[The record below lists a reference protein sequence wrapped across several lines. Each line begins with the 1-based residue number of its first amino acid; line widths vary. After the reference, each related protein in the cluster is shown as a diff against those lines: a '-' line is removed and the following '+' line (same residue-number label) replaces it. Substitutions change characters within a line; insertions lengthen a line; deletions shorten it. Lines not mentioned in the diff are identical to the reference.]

1 MSPHLECPDDPEMD
15 DQSVTEPLPESNE
28 DIGLGDES
36 GPGNDGSAAESAS
49 GVTEGTGDDDGTA
62 PHHRANSEKANKQ
75 DVAKLV
81 LFEAREK
88 RRLQDE
94 RLGFERRLGFL
105 VFGTFLSLSTLAVS
119 ASNNKSEDIATAVF
133 WFGVPLA
140 VTLMLSQYPL
150 MKWSEASKIPYLVEN
165 YYEPGVERHVME
177 KELAE
182 ALEREY
188 EHNEDLLLT
197 VSVWV
202 MVEFLVASTAVGWV
216 TGILLS

>member
-1 MSPHLECPDDPEMD
+1 M
-15 DQSVTEPLPESNE
+15 
-28 DIGLGDES
+28 I
-36 GPGNDGSAAESAS
+36 
-49 GVTEGTGDDDGTA
+49 
-62 PHHRANSEKANKQ
+62 
-75 DVAKLV
+75 

-88 RRLQDE
+88 RRLQDD
-94 RLGFERRLGFL
+94 RLGFERRMAFL

-119 ASNNKSEDIATAVF
+119 ASNNKAEDIATAVF

-150 MKWSEASKIPYLVEN
+150 KKWSEASKIPYLVEN

-182 ALEREY
+182 AIEREY
-188 EHNEDLLLT
+188 EHNENLLMT
-197 VSVWV
+197 VSLWV
-202 MVEFLVASTAVGWV
+202 AAEFLVASAAVGWV

>member
-1 MSPHLECPDDPEMD
+1 M
-15 DQSVTEPLPESNE
+15 
-28 DIGLGDES
+28 
-36 GPGNDGSAAESAS
+36 
-49 GVTEGTGDDDGTA
+49 
-62 PHHRANSEKANKQ
+62 
-75 DVAKLV
+75 V

-119 ASNNKSEDIATAVF
+119 ASNNKAEDIATAVL

-197 VSVWV
+197 VSLWV
-202 MVEFLVASTAVGWV
+202 MAEFLVASAAVGWV